1 MGMILKLLAGSA
13 GPYIAGALAVAFAG
27 LLAFG
32 GIQTARLDHAKAD
45 QINPATGAKWKA
57 EAKRDAGLLS
67 AAVSDL
73 AACRDNVQA
82 QKDAIA
88 LQNGRVDAWKAEAER
103 MAGEADKARQ
113 TAALARRK
121 AERTAAE
128 ILAARPGADVCQS
141 IDALIMGESR

>member
-1 MGMILKLLAGSA
+1 VTGAAIALAGRYWYVLVIASMVALLA
-13 GPYIAGALAVAFAG
+13 V
-27 LLAFG
+27 
-32 GIQTARLDHAKAD
+32 QTGRLDHAKAD
-45 QINPATGAKWKA
+45 QVNPATGTKWKA

-73 AACRDNVQA
+73 AQCRDNVQA

-121 AERTAAE
+121 AERTAAD

>member
-1 MGMILKLLAGSA
+1 VTGAAIALAGRYWYVLVIASMVALLA
-13 GPYIAGALAVAFAG
+13 V
-27 LLAFG
+27 
-32 GIQTARLDHAKAD
+32 QTGRLDHAKAD
-45 QINPATGAKWKA
+45 QVNPDTGTKWKA
-57 EAKRDAGLLS
+57 EANRDAGLLS

-73 AACRDNVQA
+73 AQCRDNVQA
-82 QKDAIA
+82 QKDAIT

-121 AERTAAE
+121 AERTAAG